1 MPVNPEVFDQALE
14 KVDSPSFSFPSFHSL
29 FSTLYALPF
38 HLFFIPVPV
47 RKQDQQLTKVLP
59 SRYDEQKRNKSAIV
73 LISSSSLVVPA
84 IQVLMAIILANTAIN
99 KPLSYWHSI
108 QLPELDTLSSPLF
121 SISGFQNY
129 NHPLSI
135 PGSIMIISQVPSYH
149 FLSEIIYILL

>member
-1 MPVNPEVFDQALE
+1 
-14 KVDSPSFSFPSFHSL
+14 
-29 FSTLYALPF
+29 
-38 HLFFIPVPV
+38 
-47 RKQDQQLTKVLP
+47 
-59 SRYDEQKRNKSAIV
+59 
-73 LISSSSLVVPA
+73 VVPA